1 MYLIILIEVDINPM
15 ICSFLLVSWIFCKVV
30 SILYEIYCVLPS
42 TDICVRLLFNLDRM
56 LLFAK
61 YIPFYQYVVYPSSFH
76 FYTHQSCP
84 CYLQLHSSLYK
95 PVMEFSDGNFFSDAL
110 KHYLIRKLQL
120 WWASLI
126 RIIFLTFASM
136 CI

>member
-61 YIPFYQYVVYPSSFH
+61 YIPFYQYVVFYSSFH

-84 CYLQLHSSLYK
+84 CYLQLHSSLYN
-95 PVMEFSDGNFFSDAL
+95 PVMEFFWWEFSLVTHEKRLITKIAAMMCNSDQD
-110 KHYLIRKLQL
+110 KHVLLLSGYI
-120 WWASLI
+120 
-126 RIIFLTFASM
+126 
-136 CI
+136 